1 MSYLYMHR
9 YVCVVVVSGLP
20 SVHHSII
27 YSTTPLP
34 AAVFTAVHEWRINTY
49 DTAECDPSHKQ
60 RRIKWG
66 KLKLII
72 VGVGVCTYIPRT
84 LYKYI
89 TKLI

>member
-1 MSYLYMHR
+1 M
-9 YVCVVVVSGLP
+9 CVWLWYP
-20 SVHHSII
+20 PFCAPFDHILHHP
-27 YSTTPLP
+27 TTPLP